1 MRLGRAETDP
11 AKRNLNE
18 IINNMS
24 KEERKKLDES
34 VGKAFCKRAKA
45 AKSGLDSA
53 QMTVKACAKLNGGK
67 TTESE
72 GTFDS
77 GCTFPLTTTQ
87 VVEDLDLKIEPLT
100 EVSDIYQADGTALK
114 LLGTVR
120 MFLESDNL
128 NRRGMIK
135 CAVIEAG
142 TSREI
147 LISIEY
153 LKKWNLF
160 HPTFPFE
167 SVDNYV
173 DRKSKDNKYSALYT
187 NLSNK

>member
-1 MRLGRAETDP
+1 MRLERAGIDP

-72 GTFDS
+72 GTFHS
-77 GCTFPLTTTQ
+77 GCTFPVTTTQ
-87 VVEDLDLKIEPLT
+87 VVEDLDLKMEPLT

-114 LLGTVR
+114 LLGTIR
-120 MFLESDNL
+120 MFLES
-128 NRRGMIK
+128 K
-135 CAVIEAG
+135 
-142 TSREI
+142 TSME
-147 LISIEY
+147 
-153 LKKWNLF
+153 
-160 HPTFPFE
+160 
-167 SVDNYV
+167 D
-173 DRKSKDNKYSALYT
+173 A
-187 NLSNK
+187 